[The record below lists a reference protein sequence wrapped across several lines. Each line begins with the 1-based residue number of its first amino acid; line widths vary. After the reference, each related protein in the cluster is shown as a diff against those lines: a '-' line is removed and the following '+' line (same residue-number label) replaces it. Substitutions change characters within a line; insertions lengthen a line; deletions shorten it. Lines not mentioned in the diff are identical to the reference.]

1 MGGGFPSSLF
11 TNTLLIG
18 ATAFPSLEQSS
29 LPHDLSLGGDDE
41 NPIALCCKSISST
54 RIFNEHTKENR
65 GSHWHPSSLR
75 PRTVGGHSDG
85 PASDIRPHLR
95 QWPAEMSVGSASPE
109 RCPSKARKS
118 IVLALRRSQHYK
130 RVARSRRSRLTCPS
144 KARKSI
150 VLALRRSQHYKR
162 VARSRRS
169 RLTAADADFSKP
181 RDEEE
186 GDPAQGHS
194 LRLVVRSGG
203 EALQPGAVR
212 LPCQIPVTESVVAPG
227 NP

>member
-1 MGGGFPSSLF
+1 MSPPSIRPEGKWVRRLKRGLGGGFPSSLF

-41 NPIALCCKSISST
+41 NPIALCCKPISST

-65 GSHWHPSSLR
+65 RSDWHPSSLR

-118 IVLALRRSQHYK
+118 IVLALRRSQHCK
-130 RVARSRRSRLTCPS
+130 RVT
-144 KARKSI
+144 
-150 VLALRRSQHYKR
+150 
-162 VARSRRS
+162 RSRRS

-194 LRLVVRSGG
+194 LRLVFRTGG
-203 EALQPGAVR
+203 EALQPGAVQ
-212 LPCQIPVTESVVAPG
+212 LPCQVPVTESVVAPG

>member
-1 MGGGFPSSLF
+1 MCNPWHGKCTMSPPSIRPEGKWVRRIKQGLGGGFPNSFL
-11 TNTLLIG
+11 TNSVSIVV
-18 ATAFPSLEQSS
+18 TAFPSPEQSS

-65 GSHWHPSSLR
+65 RSDWHPSSLR

-118 IVLALRRSQHYK
+118 ILALRRSQHYK
-130 RVARSRRSRLTCPS
+130 RVARP
-144 KARKSI
+144 
-150 VLALRRSQHYKR
+150 
-162 VARSRRS
+162 RRS

-194 LRLVVRSGG
+194 MRLVFRTGG
-203 EALQPGAVR
+203 EALQPGAVQ
-212 LPCQIPVTESVVAPG
+212 LPCQVPVTESVVAPG